1 MVRKEFFRSKLSLL
15 SHAELTNY
23 FNISGQNVG
32 PDCSLKARVG
42 IYFLRMAT
50 KSMSNKGMMKA
61 MVSATKKSPAD
72 WKLIESTFG
81 AGQFFDQGMQQVE
94 VMHSVKPSVHIP
106 SFEAVKIIATA
117 KIHGSVCAKI
127 RNVRP

>member
-1 MVRKEFFRSKLSLL
+1 
-15 SHAELTNY
+15 
-23 FNISGQNVG
+23 
-32 PDCSLKARVG
+32 
-42 IYFLRMAT
+42 MAT